1 MEILF
6 LRVKKHGGALQN
18 FFDILKDVAKGPKIL
33 KISQIIGKVHRI
45 FSKRVTEKWM
55 RTKWKRDL
63 TKLFYEVFLNLNTD
77 SFGDVPQKQ
86 LYEETNRKNV
96 TLWSGAH

>member
-1 MEILF
+1 MKTLEKPLGTHFNGHLSIDILCLACNCKLF
-6 LRVKKHGGALQN
+6 NIQPRAFQAPTAFENHVLQGV
-18 FFDILKDVAKGPKIL
+18 DILKKKEALFKN
-33 KISQIIGKVHRI
+33 
-45 FSKRVTEKWM
+45 T
-55 RTKWKRDL
+55 
-63 TKLFYEVFLNLNTD
+63 LFYEVFLNLNAD